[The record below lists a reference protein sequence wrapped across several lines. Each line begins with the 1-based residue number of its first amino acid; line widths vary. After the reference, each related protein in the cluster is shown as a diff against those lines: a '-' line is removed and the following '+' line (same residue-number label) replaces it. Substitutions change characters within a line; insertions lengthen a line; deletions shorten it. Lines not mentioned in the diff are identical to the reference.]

1 MATHTP
7 KDESKEITL
16 SVIKADVGGWVG
28 HSAIHPALIESAG
41 AKLATAKAGGL
52 LVDYHVSACGDDLQ
66 LIMTHR
72 HGVDDEPIHRLA
84 WETFVSGTRVA
95 KELHLYGAG
104 QDLLA
109 DAFSGNVRG
118 QGPGV
123 AEMEFVERKS
133 EPVLIF
139 MADKTSAGAWNLPL
153 YKMFADPFTTPGLVI
168 APTMHQGF
176 RFEVHDI
183 LEHKKITFDCP
194 EDLYDMLMFIGSP
207 GTYTVKDVY
216 SRSDGSIAAASSTE
230 RLSLIAGKYVGKDD
244 PVMIV
249 RAQQNFP
256 AVGEVLDPFRYPWII
271 EGWMRGSHHGPLMPV
286 SVKQATPTR
295 FDGPPRVACL
305 GFQLADGRLI
315 GPRDMFDDP
324 SYDEARR
331 DANRIADILRLHGPF
346 EPHRLPLDDMEYTT
360 MPQIM
365 KKLEGRW
372 TATND
377 VARPHAVPL
386 RGEIRGARNATQ
398 PSIDATSA

>member
-1 MATHTP
+1 MTADSTKT
-7 KDESKEITL
+7 ITL
-16 SVIKADVGGWVG
+16 SVIKADIGGFVG
-28 HSAIHPALIESAG
+28 HSAIHPALIECAQE
-41 AKLATAKAGGL
+41 KLTAAQTSGL
-52 LVDYHVSACGDDLQ
+52 LVDFHVSACGDDLQ

-72 HGVDDEPIHRLA
+72 HGVDHEPIHHLA
-84 WETFVSGTRVA
+84 WDTFEAGTAVA
-95 KELHLYGAG
+95 KDLHLYGAG

-133 EPVLIF
+133 DPVLIF

-153 YKMFADPFTTPGLVI
+153 YKMFADPFTTAGLVI
-168 APTMHQGF
+168 APTLHQGF

-183 LEHKKITFDCP
+183 YAHKKISFDCP
-194 EDLYDMLMFIGSP
+194 EELYDMLMFIGSP
-207 GTYTVKDVY
+207 GKYTIKYVF
-216 SRSDGSIAAASSTE
+216 SRADGTIAAASSTE

-271 EGWMRGSHHGPLMPV
+271 EGWMRGSHYGPLMPV

-331 DANRIADILRLHGPF
+331 DANRIADVLRMHGPF
-346 EPHRLPLDDMEYTT
+346 EPHRLPLEDMEYTT

-372 TATND
+372 AQ
-377 VARPHAVPL
+377 V
-386 RGEIRGARNATQ
+386 
-398 PSIDATSA
+398 